1 MCTKYKI
8 NCVSCETY
16 VYQGPT
22 LISTVEVTCVRPK
35 GKTHI
40 ERMKAMKT
48 QRFGIEIEMTGIT
61 RKEAAECLKI
71 QLQSTAFSYEG
82 GTYDAYHVKDSLGR
96 IWKIVSDS
104 SIDAEMKRGNQIL
117 FASTAYKVELVS
129 PILTYE
135 DIEPLQEMIRAL
147 RKVGAFTNKSCGI
160 HIHIDAAPHTPTSL
174 KNLVNLMASKE
185 DLLYKALEIDP
196 RRLRYCKKVNE
207 ELITAI
213 NKKKPKTLEQLAD
226 LWYQGYGW
234 ESRDRH
240 YHQSR
245 YHGLNLHSTFTKGTV
260 EFRLFN
266 STLHAGKVKA
276 YLQFCLALSNQALT
290 QKTASAR
297 RTYTDNEKYTFR
309 CWMLRLGLNGDEF
322 KTCRYHFLENL
333 SGNSA
338 WRHAA

>member
-1 MCTKYKI
+1 
-8 NCVSCETY
+8 
-16 VYQGPT
+16 
-22 LISTVEVTCVRPK
+22 
-35 GKTHI
+35 
-40 ERMKAMKT
+40 MKK
-48 QRFGIEIEMTGIT
+48 QRFGIEIEMTGLT
-61 RKEAAECLKI
+61 RKDAAKCI
-71 QLQSTAFSYEG
+71 QQQLASNTLQYVG
-82 GTYDAYHVKDSLGR
+82 GTYDEYHAIDGIGR
-96 IWKIVSDS
+96 KWKIMSDS
-104 SIDAEMKRGNQIL
+104 SIDAQRKSGKEII
-117 FASTAYKVELVS
+117 STGTDYRVELVS

-147 RKVGAFTNKSCGI
+147 RKAGAFTNKSCGI
-160 HIHIDAAPHTPTSL
+160 HIHVDATPHTPASL

-196 RRLRYCKKVNE
+196 ERLRYCKKVNE

-226 LWYQGYGW
+226 IWYEGYGW
-234 ESRDRH
+234 ESRQRH

-266 STLHAGKVKA
+266 STLHAGRVKA
-276 YLQFCLALSNQALT
+276 YLQFCLALSKQALT

-322 KTCRYHFLENL
+322 KTCRFHFLGNL

>member
-1 MCTKYKI
+1 
-8 NCVSCETY
+8 
-16 VYQGPT
+16 
-22 LISTVEVTCVRPK
+22 
-35 GKTHI
+35 
-40 ERMKAMKT
+40 MKT
-48 QRFGIEIEMTGIT
+48 QRFGIEIEFTGIT
-61 RKEAAECLKI
+61 RREAAKCIQTQLK
-71 QLQSTAFSYEG
+71 STASSYVG
-82 GTYDAYHVKDSLGR
+82 GNYDAYHVMDGIGR
-96 IWKIVSDS
+96 VWKIVSDS
-104 SIDAEMKRGNQIL
+104 SIEPQKKQEKEIRYANSD
-117 FASTAYKVELVS
+117 YKVELVS

-135 DIEPLQEMIRAL
+135 DIEPLQEIIRAL
-147 RKVGAFTNKSCGI
+147 RTAGAFTNKSCGI
-160 HIHIDAAPHTPTSL
+160 HIHVDATPHTPTSL

-196 RRLRYCKKVNE
+196 ERLRYCKKVNE
-207 ELITAI
+207 ELIQTI
-213 NKKKPKTLEQLAD
+213 NKKKPKTLDQLAD
-226 LWYQGYGW
+226 IWYEGYGR
-234 ESRDRH
+234 ESRERH

-276 YLQFCLALSNQALT
+276 YIQFCLALSYQALT

-322 KTCRYHFLENL
+322 KTCRLHFLANL

-338 WRHAA
+338 WRHVA